1 MATGLAIG
9 AAYASSQ
16 GWPMV
21 VSVLGVVIGV
31 GAAAGVGALAG
42 LYPAIR
48 ASVVPPT
55 EALRAG

>member
-1 MATGLAIG
+1 
-9 AAYASSQ
+9 
-16 GWPMV
+16 MV
-21 VSVLGVVIGV
+21 VSVLGVAIGV
-31 GAAAGVGALAG
+31 GAAAAVGALAG